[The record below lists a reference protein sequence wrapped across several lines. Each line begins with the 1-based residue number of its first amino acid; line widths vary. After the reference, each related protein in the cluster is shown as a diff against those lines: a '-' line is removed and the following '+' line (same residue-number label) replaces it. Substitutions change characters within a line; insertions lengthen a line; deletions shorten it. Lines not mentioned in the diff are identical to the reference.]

1 MQTLIV
7 TVVVLACAAAVLRGL
22 WKQFSAQGGGGCGG
36 CGSAKSCKQSQMA
49 SCGSAPAV
57 VQESRPVHWQP
68 RRQD

>member
-36 CGSAKSCKQSQMA
+36 CNSAKGCGQAAIQP
-49 SCGSAPAV
+49 CGSAHRDARAT
-57 VQESRPVHWQP
+57 QPVRWHA
-68 RRQD
+68 RRTD